1 MRLARNP
8 LAVLLLVCAPWLGA
22 LSQLPPAPGAHVVTL
37 NPEPGYFSEPSIAV
51 NPRQPRQLVGA
62 FQVPATI
69 AYSDNA
75 GESWTLVPAAPADY
89 KVSGDVSVA
98 YDPRG
103 AAILCYIAFDKLGTT
118 NYWAHGATRNGIFI
132 RRSLDGGKTWER
144 EPIAIIQHPTQPG
157 IPFEDKPY
165 IVADNTNGRYSGHL
179 YVGWTEFTLEKS
191 LILFSRSLDG
201 GRSWSAPVEISSHE
215 GLPRD
220 DNGSVEGFTGAVGPD
235 GTLYAV
241 WADGNS
247 IVFTQSRDGGRTFSR
262 SRKIIDTAPPYF
274 NVEDVARSN
283 GFPQIAIDP
292 RGGKRGGA
300 LFVTWSDFRNGDV
313 DVFCAASTDHGKKWS
328 RAARVN
334 DDPVH
339 DGTDQFFQWLAVDPA
354 DGAVN
359 VIFYDRRRDH
369 ANLNTAVTLARSS
382 DAGKTFRNFAWTTL
396 PFRTYDDFIGDYTGI
411 AALNGRV
418 YGLWTEKL
426 QRAATRNG
434 QSESQVEKRKTL
446 VRFGSAQF

>member
-8 LAVLLLVCAPWLGA
+8 LAVLLLVGAPWLCA
-22 LSQLPPAPGAHVVTL
+22 LSQMPPAPGAHVVAL

-51 NPRQPRQLVGA
+51 NPRRPRQIVGA
-62 FQVPATI
+62 FQVPATV

-75 GESWTLVPAAPADY
+75 GGSWTLVSAAPADY

-313 DVFCAASTDHGKKWS
+313 DVFCAASTDHGRKWS

-359 VIFYDRRRDH
+359 VIFYDRRRDR
-369 ANLNTAVTLARSS
+369 ANLKTDVTLARSS

-396 PFRTYDDFIGDYTGI
+396 SFRTHDDFIGDYTGI

-418 YGLWTEKL
+418 YGMWTEKPE
-426 QRAATRNG
+426 RAATPNG

-446 VRFGSAQF
+446 VHFGSAQF